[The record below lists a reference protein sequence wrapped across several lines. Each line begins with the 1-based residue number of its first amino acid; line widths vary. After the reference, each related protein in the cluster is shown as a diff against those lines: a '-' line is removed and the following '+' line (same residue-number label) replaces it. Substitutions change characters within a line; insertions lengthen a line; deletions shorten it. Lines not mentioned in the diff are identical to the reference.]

1 VDTATDR
8 LTEQERDMLEEV
20 SRELLWGHAQALAG
34 RERISGTPAERE
46 AVGSL
51 RTQLDE
57 LGLTTTVYEVESL
70 LGWPEAA
77 TLELLGPVSE
87 RVDAITHALAPSTP
101 PDGLEADVVCIR
113 GDEEEEFR
121 QAAGRICLLPG
132 IASPLKVLW
141 GCRARAAA
149 LVFANQ
155 DADRVHEMCVSPV
168 WGTPTTETAGLLP
181 DLPVLSVRQA
191 DGERIRSLAGQGLR
205 LRLRARTFRGWRS
218 TPLLVGEL
226 RGPIDPDQFVLL
238 SGHHCSWYRGAMDN
252 GAANATMLEVA
263 RILARHRDR
272 LQRSV
277 RIAFWPG
284 HTQGRYS
291 GSTWYCDHFWEDLHD
306 HCVLHVNADST
317 GARGAALYSASCMP
331 ETRAFAV
338 AAIRDATGIV
348 ATPHRQSRAG
358 DQSFWACG
366 VPSVFMDL
374 SQVPAELAAG
384 ASDLFGGGGAG
395 PGLPWWWHTPE
406 DTIDKLDPEVMERDT
421 RVYLL
426 ATFRAAAAQVLP
438 YRYRPAASEI
448 REALEGYQQAAGDRL
463 DLAPAID
470 RAIAAE
476 RAAAAVD
483 GLLDRLPTPG
493 PERAAKLNRAL
504 EAMDRELVLIAFTER
519 GRFDQDLAVPIPPV
533 PLLSPVSW
541 LASLDPG
548 SDESHFLTTELL
560 RRRNQVCYQLRLAAR
575 AAQAALV
582 AAEP

>member
-1 VDTATDR
+1 MHTPTDH
-8 LTEQERDMLEEV
+8 LSEQEQAMLAEV
-20 SRELLWGHAQALAG
+20 SKGRLWGHVQALASW
-34 RERISGTPAERE
+34 ERISGTPAERE
-46 AVGSL
+46 AVGYL
-51 RTQLDE
+51 RTQLDDV
-57 LGLTTTVYEVESL
+57 GLTTTVYEVESL

-77 TLELLGPVSE
+77 TVELLGPVSE
-87 RVDAITHALAPSTP
+87 RIDAITHALAPSTP
-101 PDGLEADVVCIR
+101 QDGLEAEVVCIR
-113 GDEEEEFR
+113 GDEEEEFHR
-121 QAAGRICLLPG
+121 AARKICLLPG

-141 GCRARAAA
+141 GCRAGAAA
-149 LVFANQ
+149 LVFASQ
-155 DADRVHEMCVSPV
+155 DADRVHDMCVSPV
-168 WGTPTTETAGLLP
+168 WGTPTTATAGLLP

-205 LRLRARTFRGWRS
+205 LRLRARTFRGWRR

-226 RGPIDPDQFVLL
+226 RGPVDPDQFVLM

-277 RIAFWPG
+277 RVAFWPG

-306 HCVLHVNADST
+306 NCVLHVNADST
-317 GARGAALYSASCMP
+317 GARGATLYSAPCMP
-331 ETRAFAV
+331 ETRDFAV
-338 AAIRDATGIV
+338 AAIRDAIGAV
-348 ATPHRQSRAG
+348 ATPHRQPRAG

-384 ASDLFGGGGAG
+384 ASDLFGGGVG

-426 ATFRAAAAQVLP
+426 ATFRAAAASVLP
-438 YRYRPAASEI
+438 FRYRPAASEI
-448 REALEGYQQAAGDRL
+448 REALEGYQRTAGDRL
-463 DLAPAID
+463 DLASALD
-470 RAIAAE
+470 H
-476 RAAAAVD
+476 AAAVEQAAAEVD
-483 GLLDRLPTPG
+483 ALLDRLPPLG
-493 PERAAKLNRAL
+493 QQRAAELNRAL
-504 EAMDRELVLIAFTER
+504 EAMDRELVLIAFTEQ

-533 PLLSPVSW
+533 PLLAAVSR
-541 LASLDPG
+541 LARIHPA
-548 SDESHFLTTELL
+548 SDEARFLTTQLL
-560 RRRNQVCYQLRLAAR
+560 RRRNQVCYQLRQAERAAR
-575 AAQAALV
+575 AVLFTAQR
-582 AAEP
+582 